1 MITGSIARRYARALF
16 SLSVEM
22 NRVEPWAASLEALQ
36 AAVDGSPELRDVLTN
51 PVYSREQRRA
61 VVERIS
67 STLSLE
73 KEPASLL
80 LLLGDRNRFA
90 HLSAVAD
97 VFRDL
102 ADRHLGRLR
111 AKVTSAVPL
120 DDATAQAIAEKLSQA
135 TKAKVLLDRV
145 VDPAVLGGLV
155 TQVESLVYDGS
166 VRTQL
171 EDLRKQLKQ

>member
-22 NRVEPWAASLEALQ
+22 NRVEPWARSLEAIQ
-36 AAVDGSPELRDVLTN
+36 AAVAGSPDLRDILSN
-51 PVYSREQRRA
+51 PVYSKEQRRA
-61 VVERIS
+61 VVEKL
-67 STLSLE
+67 STALSLE

-80 LLLGDRNRFA
+80 FLLADRNRLA
-90 HLSAVAD
+90 YLAGVAD

-111 AKVTSAVPL
+111 AKITSAVPL
-120 DDATAQAIAEKLSQA
+120 DDATARAIAEKLSQA
-135 TKAKVLLDRV
+135 TKAEVLLDRV
-145 VDPAVLGGLV
+145 IDPAVLGGLV

-171 EDLRKQLKQ
+171 EDLRKHLKQ

>member
-22 NRVEPWAASLEALQ
+22 NRVEPWARSLEAIH
-36 AAVDGSPELRDVLTN
+36 AALASSPELRDVLTN
-51 PVYSREQRRA
+51 PVYPKEQRRA
-61 VVERIS
+61 VVEGLS
-67 STLSLE
+67 SALSLE

-80 LLLGDRNRFA
+80 FLLADRNRLA
-90 HLSAVAD
+90 RLAAVVD

-120 DDATAQAIAEKLSQA
+120 DDETARAIAEKLSQA

-145 VDPAVLGGLV
+145 VDPAILGGLV

-171 EDLRKQLKQ
+171 EDLRKHLKQ

>member
-22 NRVEPWAASLEALQ
+22 NRVEPWAQSLEALH
-36 AAVDGSPELRDVLTN
+36 AALDRSPELRDVLTN
-51 PVYSREQRRA
+51 PVYGREQRRA
-61 VVERIS
+61 VVEGL
-67 STLSLE
+67 STALSLE
-73 KEPASLL
+73 KEPANLL
-80 LLLGDRNRFA
+80 FLLADRNRLD
-90 HLSAVAD
+90 HLAGVVD

-111 AKVTSAVPL
+111 ARVTSAVPL
-120 DDATAQAIAEKLSQA
+120 DDATTGAIAEKLSQA

-171 EDLRKQLKQ
+171 EDLRRHLKQ

>member
-1 MITGSIARRYARALF
+1 MSTGAIARRYARALF

-22 NRVEPWAASLEALQ
+22 NRVEPWAKGLDAIHAAL
-36 AAVDGSPELRDVLTN
+36 AGSADLRVVLTN
-51 PVYSREQRRA
+51 PVYSKEQRRA
-61 VVERIS
+61 VVEALS
-67 STLSLE
+67 SALSLE

-80 LLLGDRNRFA
+80 ALLADRNRLS
-90 HLSAVAD
+90 HLAAVAG

-120 DDATAQAIAEKLSQA
+120 DDAAAKAIAEKLSQA
-135 TKAKVLLDRV
+135 TKAQVLLDRV
-145 VDPAVLGGLV
+145 VDPAILGGLV

-171 EDLRKQLKQ
+171 EDLRRHLKQ

>member
-22 NRVEPWAASLEALQ
+22 NRVEPWAKSLEALQ
-36 AAVDGSPELRDVLTN
+36 ASLEGSPDLRDVLTN

-61 VVERIS
+61 VVEKLAGA
-67 STLSLE
+67 LSLE

-80 LLLGDRNRFA
+80 FLLADRNRLG
-90 HLSAVAD
+90 HLAAVVA

-102 ADRHLGRLR
+102 SDRHLGRLR
-111 AKVTSAVPL
+111 AKVTSAVAL
-120 DDATAQAIAEKLSQA
+120 DDAAARSIAEKLSQA
-135 TKAKVLLDRV
+135 TKSQVLLDRV

-171 EDLRKQLKQ
+171 EDLRKHLKQ